1 MGRNLPQG
9 FRFMLVFKYGQN
21 TSQPCEAAVI
31 SGGSAQPNGDEGAS
45 QRTRPVARAGNPSLA
60 PAHALAQR
68 LNKTIVLVG
77 LMGAGKSCV
86 GKRLAACLGLPFVDA
101 DREIEAAAGGCSISD
116 IFAIHGEKVFRDGER
131 RVIQRL
137 LGNPMHVLATGGG
150 AFMDVST
157 RALVKEKTLSI
168 WLKAEL
174 DQLLKRI
181 GRRNDRPLLQ
191 NVDPRAKLAAL
202 IDERYPVY
210 AEADVTVESADG
222 PPDVT
227 VQRVLRAIEAELSG
241 SSLGGSGGTTQP

>member
-1 MGRNLPQG
+1 
-9 FRFMLVFKYGQN
+9 MLVSKYGQN
-21 TSQPCEAAVI
+21 TSQPCEPAV
-31 SGGSAQPNGDEGAS
+31 SHDGSTQPSDDDGAPQRS
-45 QRTRPVARAGNPSLA
+45 QPMTRAKGPA
-60 PAHALAQR
+60 PAQALAQR

-150 AFMDVST
+150 AFIDPST
-157 RALVKEKTLSI
+157 RALVKDKALSV

-191 NVDPRAKLAAL
+191 NVDPRAKLAEL
-202 IDERYPVY
+202 IDVRYPVY
-210 AEADVTVESADG
+210 AEADLTVESADG

-227 VQRVLRAIEAELSG
+227 VQRVLRAIEVELAGESSG
-241 SSLGGSGGTTQP
+241 TRQP

>member
-1 MGRNLPQG
+1 
-9 FRFMLVFKYGQN
+9 MLVFKYGQN
-21 TSQPCEAAVI
+21 TSHPREAGVI
-31 SGGSAQPNGDEGAS
+31 PGGSAQPNDDDGS
-45 QRTRPVARAGNPSLA
+45 PQRTRPSARGKGQPQA
-60 PAHALAQR
+60 PAQALAHR

-150 AFMDVST
+150 AFMDPAT
-157 RALVKEKTLSI
+157 RTLVKDKALSI

-191 NVDPRAKLAAL
+191 NVEPCEKLAELMAL
-202 IDERYPVY
+202 RYPVY
-210 AEADVTVESADG
+210 AKADLTVESADG

-227 VQRVLRAIEAELSG
+227 VQRVLQAIEAEL
-241 SSLGGSGGTTQP
+241 GGAPGTTQP

>member
-1 MGRNLPQG
+1 
-9 FRFMLVFKYGQN
+9 MLVFKYGQN
-21 TSQPCEAAVI
+21 ASHPCEAAVI
-31 SGGSAQPNGDEGAS
+31 SGGSAQPNEGDAS
-45 QRTRPVARAGNPSLA
+45 PQSGRTTARGKGQPQA
-60 PAHALAQR
+60 PAQALARR

-101 DREIEAAAGGCSISD
+101 DREIEAAAGGCSVSD

-137 LGNPMHVLATGGG
+137 LRNPMHVLATGGG
-150 AFMDVST
+150 AFIDPST
-157 RALVKEKTLSI
+157 RALVKDKTLSI
-168 WLKAEL
+168 WLKADL

-191 NVDPRAKLAAL
+191 NVEPREKLAELMAV
-202 IDERYPVY
+202 RYPVY
-210 AEADVTVESADG
+210 AEADLTVESTDG

-227 VQRVLRAIEAELSG
+227 VQRVLRAIEAELD
-241 SSLGGSGGTTQP
+241 GTAGATQP

>member
-1 MGRNLPQG
+1 MIPAG
-9 FRFMLVFKYGQN
+9 
-21 TSQPCEAAVI
+21 T
-31 SGGSAQPNGDEGAS
+31 AQPKEEESA
-45 QRTRPVARAGNPSLA
+45 TRHLSKGVRKGLAAPS
-60 PAHALAQR
+60 HALVHR
-68 LNKTIVLVG
+68 LNKSIVLVG

-86 GKRLAACLGLPFVDA
+86 GKRLAAHLGLPFVDA

-150 AFMDVST
+150 AFIDPST
-157 RALVKEKTLSI
+157 RASIKERALSV
-168 WLKAEL
+168 WLKADL

-191 NVDPRAKLAAL
+191 NVDPRAKLAEL
-202 IDERYPVY
+202 IEVRYPTY
-210 AEADVTVESADG
+210 AEADLTVESADG

-227 VQRVLRAIEAELSG
+227 VQRVLQAVEAELDRADG
-241 SSLGGSGGTTQP
+241 HSSGTTQP

>member
-1 MGRNLPQG
+1 
-9 FRFMLVFKYGQN
+9 MLVFKYGQN
-21 TSQPCEAAVI
+21 TSKPREPGV
-31 SGGSAQPNGDEGAS
+31 SHDGSAQTTDDDGAPRRG
-45 QRTRPVARAGNPSLA
+45 QPAARAKGSA
-60 PAHALAQR
+60 PAQALARR
-68 LNKTIVLVG
+68 LDKTIVLVG

-101 DREIEAAAGGCSISD
+101 DREIEEAAGCSISD
-116 IFAIHGEKVFRDGER
+116 YFAAHGEKTFRDGER

-150 AFMDVST
+150 AFMDPST
-157 RALVKEKTLSI
+157 RALIKERARSV

-191 NVDPRAKLAAL
+191 NVDPRAKLAEL
-202 IDERYPVY
+202 IDVRYPVY
-210 AEADVTVESADG
+210 AEADLTVDSADG

-227 VQRVLRAIEAELSG
+227 VQRVLRALEADLAR
-241 SSLGGSGGTTQP
+241 TRQP